1 MIVARRTYIVQIYQ
15 LGDFPTV
22 IENRTAYALL
32 GFLTWRPMSGY
43 DLKQA
48 IARSVGNFWSE
59 SYGQIYP
66 MLRRLAGEGW
76 IARCPD
82 RHPDGDA
89 NGRARQVYAI
99 TGAGREALR
108 AWLRAPAA
116 DRPSRIELL
125 LKLFFGDEVP
135 LPVSRSHVEAARA
148 RAVDSLYRYRA
159 IAAELERQRADDP
172 RMPFWRLT
180 LDYGLG
186 STQARIDWCD
196 RALGELD
203 RLAGIDDSGP
213 EDADTGRSRPEAPQL
228 EEKA

>member
-1 MIVARRTYIVQIYQ
+1 M
-15 LGDFPTV
+15 
-22 IENRTAYALL
+22 IENRTAYAVL

-48 IARSVGNFWSE
+48 IAGSVGNFWSE

-76 IARCPD
+76 IAR
-82 RHPDGDA
+82 HPDESPDGSPVGGAD
-89 NGRARQVYAI
+89 GRARQVYAI
-99 TGAGREALR
+99 ADAGREALR
-108 AWLRAPAA
+108 AWLRAPAT

-148 RAVDSLYRYRA
+148 RAVDNLYRYRA
-159 IAAELERQRADDP
+159 IAGELQDSRADDP

-203 RLAGIDDSGP
+203 RLAGIDDSDPG
-213 EDADTGRSRPEAPQL
+213 DANTGRDRPETPQS
-228 EEKA
+228 EERA